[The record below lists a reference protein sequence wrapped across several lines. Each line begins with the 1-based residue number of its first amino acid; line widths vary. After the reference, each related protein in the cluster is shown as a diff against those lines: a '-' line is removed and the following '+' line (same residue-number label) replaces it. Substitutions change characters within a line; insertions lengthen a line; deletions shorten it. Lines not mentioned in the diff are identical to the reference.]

1 MFQLVG
7 CQVSIYSMQ
16 RWQNAYCSIVNL
28 DMPSIEKS
36 NTILHPF
43 LFWFSSWVVKGED
56 DSGPF
61 LKTPG
66 DPLVKPKNGKE
77 KRKHPKYSSGPHS
90 DAAQT

>member
-1 MFQLVG
+1 
-7 CQVSIYSMQ
+7 MQ

-28 DMPSIEKS
+28 DMPSTEKP
-36 NTILHPF
+36 NTVLHPF
-43 LFWFSSWVVKGED
+43 LFWFGSWVAKGED

-66 DPLVKPKNGKE
+66 DRLVKQSGKQN
-77 KRKHPKYSSGPHS
+77 RKHPKYSSGPHS